1 MADRDRAR
9 RREPTLSSNC
19 MVIDNFDCQIAPE
32 NIVTRSSRSTAQ
44 TSGRNWNLA
53 GPRAGICKQD
63 WRTS

>member
-9 RREPTLSSNC
+9 RREPTLSSNG
-19 MVIDNFDCQIAPE
+19 MVIGNFDCQIAPE
-32 NIVTRSSRSTAQ
+32 NIETRSGRSTEQ

-53 GPRAGICKQD
+53 GLGAGICKQD